1 MLSVSPCSLN
11 LEMCSGLV
19 TLGQSAI
26 KPAEQEC
33 VPSVLPAELLSQ
45 LQLLRVAINQSCVYK
60 AITSNDALAKH
71 NSQLDLLCLYTT
83 LCSACMSSI

>member
-1 MLSVSPCSLN
+1 MQF
-11 LEMCSGLV
+11 ESG
-19 TLGQSAI
+19 SAI
-26 KPAEQEC
+26 KPAEQEY

-71 NSQLDLLCLYTT
+71 NSQLDLLCLYTI